1 MAGSSRRTLPRA
13 WCAVLVP
20 ALGLLGCATSPL
32 PGTAGIASSRA
43 ATPGVSA
50 SASGPSPTFP
60 APGATTGT
68 PTPALTP
75 TAPAASA
82 TPAPSS
88 AALRTVTVALSGDLL
103 WHNSLWAVAARDRA
117 RTGKPGEF
125 DFDPMFAAVKP
136 IVAGADLAV
145 CHSEVPFAPPGGPYT
160 GYPLFAAPPA
170 IAGWIASM
178 GWDVCTTASN
188 HALDQG
194 FQGLVRTKDLYDQAG
209 VRTVGTFRTEA
220 ERATPVIV
228 TTAQGVRI
236 AVVTGTYSLN
246 GIPLPSGRPWAV
258 SLLDTADLLAQAK
271 RAKEAGAD
279 IVLAEIHGGDEY
291 VVRPSRQQVDLATA
305 LTASPYVDL
314 VFGEHTHVVQPITR
328 VNGKWV
334 VYGLG
339 NMIGQH
345 LTEVVRAYEG
355 ITARFTFTERPGG
368 GFEVSKAEYL
378 PTYWNHNSSGPV
390 RVVLVTQAI
399 AAGTGDV
406 ARYRQALDA
415 TRRAVS
421 LWGVTPG
428 LVES

>member
-1 MAGSSRRTLPRA
+1 
-13 WCAVLVP
+13 
-20 ALGLLGCATSPL
+20 
-32 PGTAGIASSRA
+32 
-43 ATPGVSA
+43 
-50 SASGPSPTFP
+50 
-60 APGATTGT
+60 
-68 PTPALTP
+68 
-75 TAPAASA
+75 
-82 TPAPSS
+82 
-88 AALRTVTVALSGDLL
+88 
-103 WHNSLWAVAARDRA
+103 
-117 RTGKPGEF
+117 
-125 DFDPMFAAVKP
+125 MFAAVKP

-209 VRTVGTFRTEA
+209 VRTVGTFRSEA

-328 VNGKWV
+328 VNGQWV

-339 NMIGQH
+339 IMIGQH

-355 ITARFTFTERPGG
+355 ITARVTFTERPAALYA
-368 GFEVSKAEYL
+368 KAEYL
-378 PTYWNHNSSGPV
+378 PTYWNHNPPDRCASCWSRRRSPHRRPGP
-390 RVVLVTQAI
+390 LP
-399 AAGTGDV
+399 AG
-406 ARYRQALDA
+406 ADA
-415 TRRAVS
+415 TRRAGRQ
-421 LWGVTPG
+421 GVTPG
-428 LVES
+428 WWSRRPASRSSHPSHRARAWDRAPGCRRRPAPVAGAGPTPPTTRSAPG